1 MRKTIL
7 PLLIAL
13 VPALHGHA
21 MAQESQPS
29 FDCARASTAV
39 EKAICDSMDLAM
51 LDRALARLYRAA
63 RKSGGKAVVTSQRAW
78 LKARARCKEN
88 ETCLFD
94 SYKTR
99 LAALARAAGDARG
112 ISGTYGYAR
121 KGSSGSLWL
130 LAEPDGTLTGMV
142 ETVTG
147 PTAHTCAIS
156 FARATPHEDGWQ
168 WTNPDPYGD
177 QEEKCTLTIT
187 MGKAGPMVDGS
198 PGCQDFCGMRGIF
211 TGQYRR
217 GK

>member
-1 MRKTIL
+1 MRKTIFSA
-7 PLLIAL
+7 LIVIA
-13 VPALHGHA
+13 PAIAGHA
-21 MAQESQPS
+21 LAQQPQPS
-29 FDCARASTAV
+29 FDCTKAATAV
-39 EKAICDSMDLAM
+39 EKAICDNTDLAM

-63 RKSGGKAVVTSQRAW
+63 REKGGKAVVTSQRAW
-78 LKARARCKEN
+78 LKARARCKED
-88 ETCLFD
+88 ESCLFAA
-94 SYKTR
+94 YKTR
-99 LAALARAAGDARG
+99 LAALARTAGDTKG
-112 ISGTYGYAR
+112 ISGAYDYAQ

-156 FARATPHEDGWQ
+156 FARAKPQENGWQ

-177 QEEKCTLTIT
+177 QEEKCRLTIT
-187 MGKAGPMVDGS
+187 MGKMGPMVDGS
-198 PGCQDFCGMRGIF
+198 PGCQDFCGLRGIF